1 MRFLADMDPQEL
13 RQIFA
18 TNLRVARAAR
28 RLSQEALA
36 ADAGIAR
43 RYLSQI
49 ETADTSVGLDII
61 CRIATA
67 LDMEPC
73 ELLVPPPKRKPLAQG
88 GS

>member
-1 MRFLADMDPQEL
+1 MDPQEL

-18 TNLRVARAAR
+18 TNLRIARAVR

-61 CRIATA
+61 CSLATA
-67 LDMEPC
+67 LEMEPH
-73 ELLVPPPKRKPLAQG
+73 ELLMPPPERKR
-88 GS
+88 

>member
-1 MRFLADMDPQEL
+1 MDPQEL

-18 TNLRVARAAR
+18 TNLRIARAVR

-49 ETADTSVGLDII
+49 ETADTSAGLDII
-61 CRIATA
+61 CRLATA
-67 LDMEPC
+67 LEMEPH
-73 ELLVPPPKRKPLAQG
+73 ELLTPPPGRKR
-88 GS
+88 